1 MKLTSKS
8 SCFLRSMS
16 QLVGRPSLVAIL
28 SNGKDSF
35 WTSSWTTVSLAV
47 CVRAVS
53 DQRNINLQRPVCHH
67 SKCFHESLFSFFLMQ
82 QNQQGWD
89 DGKDKLQTKKKKVQP
104 CSDKENRCWLNKWL
118 KKKQQQK
125 IWMES
130 WKASDMLGSVSSH
143 LSAGWEVWQLVQIH
157 LPLDQHPSDQLS

>member
-1 MKLTSKS
+1 
-8 SCFLRSMS
+8 
-16 QLVGRPSLVAIL
+16 
-28 SNGKDSF
+28 
-35 WTSSWTTVSLAV
+35 
-47 CVRAVS
+47 
-53 DQRNINLQRPVCHH
+53 
-67 SKCFHESLFSFFLMQ
+67 MQ

-89 DGKDKLQTKKKKVQP
+89 DGKDKLQTKKKESATLQWQRKQMLA
-104 CSDKENRCWLNKWL
+104 EQMI